1 MLHRHDHEHR
11 PDTHPAHAHDHA
23 DDHTHGLAADLP
35 ALTHL
40 AARRRWLR
48 ALGGA
53 VLAGSAGTG
62 GLLALAGCGGGD
74 DADAGNTGNTGGTGG
89 TGGSTTCSVI
99 PTETAGPYPADGSLA
114 SNQRLNALVLAGIAR
129 SDIRT
134 SVGSASGTAPGVPLT
149 VTITLVD
156 TNGSCA
162 ALAGRAIYLWHCTRD
177 GGYSLYSSGHTGENY
192 LRGVQVTDANGQC
205 TFTTIFPGC
214 YSGRWPH
221 IHFEVYPSLTAA
233 TDATTV
239 SDYAKVSQM
248 ALPEAAAR
256 AVYGSASG
264 YTGSLANLNAI
275 TLATDNIFSDGYGSQ
290 MPSVSGS
297 VADGYTATLTVG
309 IAA

>member
-1 MLHRHDHEHR
+1 MLQDDNG
-11 PDTHPAHAHDHA
+11 PDAPPAHAD
-23 DDHTHGLAADLP
+23 HGLAADLP
-35 ALTHL
+35 ALTRL

-48 ALGGA
+48 AFGGA
-53 VLAGSAGTG
+53 VLAGGTGVG
-62 GLLALAGCGGGD
+62 GLLSLAGCGGGD
-74 DADAGNTGNTGGTGG
+74 DADAGSSGDTGSGGSGGT
-89 TGGSTTCSVI
+89 TSCSVI

-129 SDIRT
+129 RDIRT

-221 IHFEVYPSLTAA
+221 IHFEVYPSLAAA

-256 AVYGSASG
+256 SVYGSATG
-264 YTGSLANLNAI
+264 YTSSLSNLNAI
-275 TLATDNIFSDGYGSQ
+275 TLTTDNIFSDGYATQ

-297 VADGYTATLTVG
+297 VADGYTAALTVG